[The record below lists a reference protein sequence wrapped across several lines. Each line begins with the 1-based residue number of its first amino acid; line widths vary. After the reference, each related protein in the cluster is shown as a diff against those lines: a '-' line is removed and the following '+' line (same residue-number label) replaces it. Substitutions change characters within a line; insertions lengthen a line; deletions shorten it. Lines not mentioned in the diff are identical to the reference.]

1 MKRVLFVCLIFV
13 SNLFFSQE
21 VCGTPYSFNAEL
33 EKAILENRL
42 TQKGSLNQTYCV
54 NVHFKIVRNT
64 QGEGGFPA
72 TDLGKIIE
80 RLNAYFNPHNLYFNS
95 IGYEFIDNTQY
106 VDIGWE
112 SEAKH
117 LASIKSK
124 GNAINYYIVENLWST
139 SDGIVTGTALNI
151 PSNAIVIRRD
161 RVLTTTSP
169 HEIGHCLGLYH
180 TFETYFCEERIDGS
194 NCKDCGDKVCDT
206 PADRGNGAE
215 NGYVP
220 DETNLM
226 SYYIFTRNRFTL
238 GQSDRMKMSIVNS
251 PILQAVL
258 GTGCKIPSIDG
269 NNVVCNNASESYSI
283 NGDVYN
289 VIEISSNL
297 QEVNRNGKII
307 TITPKPNATGAAYIK
322 AIIDG
327 KEITKKIWIG
337 KPQVEYELTELNEY
351 LISYKLV
358 SKVRDASIEEQG
370 ITSIVCANPVFV
382 GKGYISP
389 DCVVGKANSSG
400 RDWSVYRETIVSNA
414 CGSVKEKIDYV
425 SRAADPCPYHIV
437 SMDLNTF
444 KIEIPCSSN
453 PIRSVNTVNK
463 DVITIQIVNTM
474 GQTVLT
480 TIDTTFS
487 INHLL
492 SGTYYARVIKD
503 GQVVHTQT
511 LIKK

>member
-1 MKRVLFVCLIFV
+1 MKRVLFVCLIFI

-33 EKAILENRL
+33 EKLVVQSKL
-42 TQKGSLNQTYCV
+42 TQKGISDQSYCI
-54 NVHFKIVRNT
+54 NIHFKIVRT
-64 QGEGGFPA
+64 SQGTGGFNPDNLDA
-72 TDLGKIIE
+72 IVDGINL
-80 RLNAYFNPHNLYFNS
+80 YFNPHDLYFKS
-95 IGYEFIDNTQY
+95 IGFEYIDNSTY
-106 VDIGWE
+106 VSIE
-112 SEAKH
+112 SSMEADVLLSSH
-117 LASIKSK
+117 
-124 GNAINYYIVENLWST
+124 NRNDAINFYIVDSLW
-139 SDGIVTGTALNI
+139 GAVAGRAKEI
-151 PSNAIVIRRD
+151 PSNALVMNRNYVFTPI
-161 RVLTTTSP
+161 SS
-169 HEIGHCLGLYH
+169 HEVGHCLGLYH
-180 TFETYFCEERIDGS
+180 TFETAFCVEQIDGS
-194 NCKDCGDKVCDT
+194 NCNDCGDKVCDT
-206 PADRGNGAE
+206 PADARPLTPHHS
-215 NGYVP
+215 P
-220 DETNLM
+220 DFTNIM
-226 SYYIFTRNRFTL
+226 SYYPFLDHFTK
-238 GQSDRMKMSIVNS
+238 GQFDRMKAIIGNS

-370 ITSIVCANPVFV
+370 ITSIICANPIFV

-453 PIRSVNTVNK
+453 PIRSVNTINK

-480 TIDTTFS
+480 TTDTTFS